1 MVDAPGVDLA
11 LPAFVAGVV
20 FASTCDA
27 FVFACDA
34 GLCADAAVGAATV
47 EALAGL
53 PSTPGYAAAIPAQH
67 EQVRKVAQRKRR
79 VMVIRLGDHTDF
91 VSIISPSV

>member
-1 MVDAPGVDLA
+1 MAMLA
-11 LPAFVAGVV
+11 LGVAVA

-34 GLCADAAVGAATV
+34 GLCAVMVAGSATEAV
-47 EALAGL
+47 LAGAPL
-53 PSTPGYAAAIPAQH
+53 ACGYAAAIPAQH
-67 EQVRKVAQRKRR
+67 EQVTKVAQRKRR

-91 VSIISPSV
+91 VSIISPSA